1 VNDFR
6 IARDS
11 VTIYVA
17 VTGLANMK
25 NAPMLDAFFQAQ
37 NEQSG
42 VTTICVDLHACQGM
56 DSTFMGLLVG
66 TSAAMEGSGARLVVV
81 NPSEICQKLLV
92 MLGLVEVLP
101 VIERVAVPELA
112 FIELAASG
120 APVGTIQRL
129 ELIRKAHQALMGIS
143 AENQSKFAAF
153 MTALEADMAK
163 IRPR

>member
-1 VNDFR
+1 MNGFL

-37 NEQSG
+37 DGQSG
-42 VTTICVDLHACQGM
+42 ITTICIDLQGCQGM

-66 TSAAMEGSGARLVVV
+66 TSAAMEGSGARLVVI
-81 NPSEICQKLLV
+81 NPSEVCQKLLV
-92 MLGLVEVLP
+92 MLGLIEVMP
-101 VIERVAVPELA
+101 VIERVEVPDLSFVELT
-112 FIELAASG
+112 ASG
-120 APVGTIQRL
+120 SPVGTLQRL

-143 AENQSKFAAF
+143 SENQSKFAAF
-153 MTALEADMAK
+153 MTALEADLAK